1 MAKMVHVATFHD
13 LLDDAGIPIDGVCED
28 GRIDFAASATQEQRQ
43 QARAILATLRDK
55 PKPRKEKP
63 RETRQA
69 LRALSDADTKK
80 LLLELL
86 VEREASDPG
95 WAARRGVEIWPT
107 P

>member
-13 LLDDAGIPIDGVCED
+13 LLDDAGIPIEGVCED
-28 GRIDFAASATQEQRQ
+28 GRIDFTPDATAEQRQ
-43 QARAILATLRDK
+43 QSRAILATLRDK
-55 PKPRKEKP
+55 PKPRKENQ
-63 RETRQA
+63 RATRQA
-69 LRALSDADTKK
+69 LRALSDADTRK

-86 VEREASDPG
+86 VERETSDPG